1 MAKRKGSVDGCAVT
15 ETKKAK
21 QVTKRTTQR
30 KPKTPGN
37 KKLLEGACAD
47 RLVSAVN
54 SSKVPRGKKTK
65 PHFKVPVTA
74 DGVSKQK
81 SIKLEQ
87 KEEPTEIKIE
97 DHDNKDIMR
106 EKRKAEFET
115 YLRRMMNRFNK
126 DVVVDTHKV
135 HLLCLLANGFF
146 RNRMCSEPDLQAIA
160 LSIIPEQF
168 TKVTPEHADVMY
180 LSNLIKWFM
189 SAFVLNP
196 ELSYNENESRMSALE
211 RRFGTFAARDHEEI
225 THLFLIILRALQLFC
240 RLVLSLQPVS
250 LKGPPTKSKSRSS
263 NCASRDS
270 PGSSR
275 KTKQAK
281 KKCPVQKKG
290 RAKGVEETSSDQE
303 SDGASEKGQGAKR
316 AASGQ
321 GRSGKVA
328 KKLKSSE
335 EAGSDDNNQQRA
347 VKEGVQR
354 PKNARRRTVA
364 SKVSY
369 KEESGNENSSDS
381 EFELS
386 SDTDFSEGGKS
397 CTPKGKGQ
405 KSGSWKKKSVKREK
419 ETDKPPKD
427 KKASQKGAEVLS
439 DDDGDVKV
447 VGEVSSRGT
456 DQWLEVYLGRV
467 GKWVCVDCVRP
478 TVNQPQQCYKSATK
492 PIAYIVGIDDDGFVK
507 DITRRYDPAWMTSTR
522 KHRVDVEWWEETLEC
537 YRSPVNEREKKEDLE
552 LQPHPLDQPLPT
564 SISEYKNHPL
574 YVLNRHLLKYEALY
588 PPTAATLGYC
598 RGEAVYSRDCVHTLH
613 SRDTWLKEAR
623 VVRLGEMPYK
633 ARLVDMESR
642 DKDDLPLFGSWQTE
656 EYQPPVAVDG
666 KVPRNEYGN
675 VYLFKPCMLPIG
687 CVRMQV
693 SNLHKVARKLG
704 IDCAPAGTGFDFHC
718 GFSHPV
724 IEGYVVCEEYKEVL
738 LAAWENEQ
746 AEMERKEKE
755 KREKRVLANWTLLVK
770 GLLIKERL
778 KQRYGNQASLQST
791 NGLPGL
797 YMWPVWLHSDIS
809 SVWPG
814 CCYVA
819 IKQF

>member
-1 MAKRKGSVDGCAVT
+1 MEAPCSQTNKSFMSCFSELNEPVSFGSATSSLPEPILPCQPVEIEIETPQQAK
-15 ETKKAK
+15 
-21 QVTKRTTQR
+21 KRQR
-30 KPKTPGN
+30 
-37 KKLLEGACAD
+37 
-47 RLVSAVN
+47 
-54 SSKVPRGKKTK
+54 
-65 PHFKVPVTA
+65 
-74 DGVSKQK
+74 
-81 SIKLEQ
+81 
-87 KEEPTEIKIE
+87 
-97 DHDNKDIMR
+97 R

-211 RRFGTFAARDHEEI
+211 RRFRTFAARDHEEM

-263 NCASRDS
+263 NCASRYS

-281 KKCPVQKKG
+281 KKSPVQKKG
-290 RAKGVEETSSDQE
+290 MAKGVEETSSDQE

-447 VGEVSSRGT
+447 VSEVSSRGT

-552 LQPHPLDQPLPT
+552 LHAHPLAQPLPT

-598 RGEAVYSRDCVHTLH
+598 RGEAVYSRRGFYLERHLAG
-613 SRDTWLKEAR
+613 KE
-623 VVRLGEMPYK
+623 L
-633 ARLVDMESR
+633 
-642 DKDDLPLFGSWQTE
+642 
-656 EYQPPVAVDG
+656 
-666 KVPRNEYGN
+666 
-675 VYLFKPCMLPIG
+675 
-687 CVRMQV
+687 
-693 SNLHKVARKLG
+693 
-704 IDCAPAGTGFDFHC
+704 
-718 GFSHPV
+718 
-724 IEGYVVCEEYKEVL
+724 
-738 LAAWENEQ
+738 
-746 AEMERKEKE
+746 
-755 KREKRVLANWTLLVK
+755 
-770 GLLIKERL
+770 
-778 KQRYGNQASLQST
+778 
-791 NGLPGL
+791 
-797 YMWPVWLHSDIS
+797 
-809 SVWPG
+809 
-814 CCYVA
+814 
-819 IKQF
+819 